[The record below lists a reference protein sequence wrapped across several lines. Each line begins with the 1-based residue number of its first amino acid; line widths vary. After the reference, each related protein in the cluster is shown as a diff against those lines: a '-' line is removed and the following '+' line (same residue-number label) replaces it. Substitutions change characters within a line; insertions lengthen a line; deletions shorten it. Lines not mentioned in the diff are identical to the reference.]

1 MCREGPTDI
10 FYKVQGSVYFRIQRL
25 HSFCSTHLT
34 LGSMYFMVV
43 ECVLSI
49 YGALGLNL
57 STNKTKQ
64 KKPTHQIKLLNSAV
78 VAGSNTDHTH
88 ANAWWSYVPIE
99 LQKQQPKYS
108 PGYMCCWKRP
118 ICLSSVQRE
127 RGFLMWAKVSPL
139 KLWKELTGSEM
150 DIQQI

>member
-25 HSFCSTHLT
+25 HSFCSTYLT

-57 STNKTKQ
+57 STKQNKKTN
-64 KKPTHQIKLLNSAV
+64 PPN
-78 VAGSNTDHTH
+78 
-88 ANAWWSYVPIE
+88 
-99 LQKQQPKYS
+99 
-108 PGYMCCWKRP
+108 
-118 ICLSSVQRE
+118 
-127 RGFLMWAKVSPL
+127 KV
-139 KLWKELTGSEM
+139 T
-150 DIQQI
+150 